1 LEDDLITPRSKPLW
15 ATLAA
20 FALAI
25 VAGVLVWA
33 HGAQADHVAAHP
45 DLSFLSAGLSQD
57 ALDRDLHSLDP
68 AAQTLAKRLDPVRH
82 AALAGRPAG
91 WGVYDLDKAPSLGFR
106 DPSFGDARKINA
118 LIPVATIANP
128 PAQPFVLQASAADR
142 TRAEHCLA
150 QAVYFEAGRQSVDGQ
165 AAVAQTVLNRLRH
178 PDYPKSVCGVVY
190 QGSSLKT
197 GCQFSFT
204 CDGSLNQPLVP
215 SVWAESQSVARR
227 ALDGYVMAAVGEAT
241 HYHADYVQP
250 YWSPTLVKIT
260 QIGAHIFYRWTGPWG
275 QPAAFTGQY
284 AGHEAHLSPAVLT
297 EGDSRVAR
305 PGAAPIG
312 RGLVGHART
321 FTVADNSAPGGMR
334 TRVSG
339 VFNIAPTPAPAPAP
353 APVPVVAPPVLARV
367 AAPSA
372 APQAA
377 RPAVIVTPAPAAPV
391 SPAPASAAPTAQDHA
406 SDAVATSAP
415 AVG

>member
-20 FALAI
+20 FTLVIA
-25 VAGVLVWA
+25 AGVLVWT
-33 HGAQADHVAAHP
+33 HDAQADHVAVHP
-45 DLSFLSAGLSQD
+45 DFSFLSAGLSQD

-82 AALAGRPAG
+82 AELAGRPAG
-91 WGVYDLDKAPSLGFR
+91 WAVYDLDKAPSLGFR
-106 DPSFGDARKINA
+106 DPSPGDARKINA
-118 LIPVATIANP
+118 LIPAAAIVNP

-142 TRAEHCLA
+142 ARAEQCLA
-150 QAVYFEAGRQSVDGQ
+150 QAVYFEAGRQSADGQ

-215 SVWAESQSVARR
+215 SVWNEAQSVARR
-227 ALDGYVMAAVGEAT
+227 ALNGYVMAAVGEAT

-284 AGHEAHLSPAVLT
+284 AGHEGHLSTAVLT

-305 PGAAPIG
+305 PGAAPDE
-312 RGLVGHART
+312 RGLVGHSRT

-339 VFNIAPTPAPAPAP
+339 VFNIAPTAAP

-372 APQAA
+372 ASQVA
-377 RPAVIVTPAPAAPV
+377 RPAVTVSPAAPTP
-391 SPAPASAAPTAQDHA
+391 PAPVTAAPTAQDHA
-406 SDAVATSAP
+406 SDAVAISAP
-415 AVG
+415 AAG